1 MKLIKNILS
10 IALVLIMALSAA
22 ACHKKDEI
30 AVTVNGFD
38 YTSAYYMCALINA
51 YSDGQVEVQNALGD
65 KFKADTDYFKQ
76 KIDGKKFEE
85 WVKNRAIEI
94 LEEIGTYQKL
104 CKDAKIELDDKMMS
118 EAQNMAYYMWAY
130 YGYGQLFEPNGVSFN
145 TYLQFT
151 VDSYYT
157 ELYFDH
163 IYGEGGKKE
172 IASADVE
179 AKLYKDFLIADLI
192 DVTFSSEKDTEKEE
206 IKKKLDGY
214 LKDLQDGKK
223 TFEEV
228 YNDYN
233 KVEEDKKEET
243 EEEHDHD
250 HDKEEADKDTTETD
264 KDKTESDKE
273 EEKELEPID
282 KYAQILGAKDTGYDH
297 DHFDTISKMATNEV
311 KLITK
316 DNKAGYILVVKKD
329 IKADPYYR
337 ENLDSIV
344 RHLLKDTEFNKDMA
358 EQFKTAKTD
367 ISKFAVN
374 RFKVKKIQQPTY

>member
-1 MKLIKNILS
+1 MKLIKRILA
-10 IALVLIMALSAA
+10 ITLVLIMAFSVT

-30 AVTVNGFD
+30 AVTVNGFE

-51 YSDGQVEVQNALGD
+51 YSEGQSEVQTALGD

-76 KIDGKKFEE
+76 NIGGKKFEE

-104 CKDAKIELDDKMMS
+104 CKDAKIELSDEMMS
-118 EAQNMAYYMWAY
+118 NAQNMAYYMWAY

-157 ELYFDH
+157 ELYFEH

-179 AKLYKDFLIADLI
+179 AKLYKDFLIADLLE
-192 DVTFSSEKDTEKEE
+192 VTFNKETDKEKEE
-206 IKKKLDGY
+206 IKAKLDAY
-214 LKDLQDGKK
+214 VKDLQDGKK

-233 KVEEDKKEET
+233 KVEEEK

-250 HDKEEADKDTTETD
+250 HDHEDAEADKDETEEDKSETETD
-264 KDKTESDKE
+264 KEEDKK
-273 EEKELEPID
+273 LEPLD
-282 KYAQILGAKDTGYDH
+282 KNAQILGAKDTGYDH
-297 DHFDTISKMATNEV
+297 DRFDEIAKMATNEV

-337 ENLDSIV
+337 ENLDSVV

-367 ISKFAVN
+367 ISKYAVN
-374 RFKVKKIQQPTY
+374 RFKVKKIKEPSYQ

>member
-51 YSDGQVEVQNALGD
+51 YSDGQSEVQTALGD
-65 KFKADTDYFKQ
+65 KLTADTDYFKQ
-76 KIDGKKFEE
+76 KIGGKKFEE

-104 CKDAKIELDDKMMS
+104 CKDAKIEIDDKMMS

-151 VDSYYT
+151 VDSYYA
-157 ELYFDH
+157 EVYFDH
-163 IYGEGGKKE
+163 IYGKDGKKE

-179 AKLYKDFLIADLI
+179 AKLYKDFLIADLLE
-192 DVTFSSEKDTEKEE
+192 VTFDKETDKEKEE
-206 IKKKLDGY
+206 IKAKLDGY
-214 LKDLQDGKK
+214 IKDLQNGKK

-233 KVEEDKKEET
+233 KVEEDKKEE
-243 EEEHDHD
+243 EHDHEHED
-250 HDKEEADKDTTETD
+250 AETD
-264 KDKTESDKE
+264 KDKTEADKE
-273 EEKELEPID
+273 EEKELEPLD
-282 KYAQILGAKDTGYDH
+282 KYAQVLGAKDTGYDH

-329 IKADPYYR
+329 IKADPYYL
-337 ENLDSIV
+337 ENFDPIV
-344 RHLLKDTEFNKDMA
+344 RHLLKDKEFNKDMA

-367 ISKFAVN
+367 ISKYAVN

>member
-1 MKLIKNILS
+1 MKLIKRILA
-10 IALVLIMALSAA
+10 ITLVLIMAFSVT

-51 YSDGQVEVQNALGD
+51 YSEGQSEVQNALGD

-76 KIDGKKFEE
+76 NIAGKKFEV

-104 CKDAKIELDDKMMS
+104 CKDAKIELSDKMMS
-118 EAQNMAYYMWAY
+118 DAQNMAYYMWAY

-151 VDSYYT
+151 VDSYYA
-157 ELYFDH
+157 ELYFTH
-163 IYGEGGKKE
+163 IYGEDGKKE

-179 AKLYKDFLIADLI
+179 AKMYKDFLIADLLE
-192 DVTFSSEKDTEKEE
+192 VTFDKETDKEKEE

-233 KVEEDKKEET
+233 KVEEDDKK
-243 EEEHDHD
+243 EEEHDHEHED
-250 HDKEEADKDTTETD
+250 ADKEETDNTED
-264 KDKTESDKE
+264 NKTEDKE
-273 EEKELEPID
+273 EDKELEPLD
-282 KYAQILGAKDTGYDH
+282 KYAQILGAKDTSYAH

-337 ENLDSIV
+337 ENLDSMV

-367 ISKFAVN
+367 ISKYAVN
-374 RFKVKKIQQPTY
+374 RFKVKKIEQPTY

>member
-1 MKLIKNILS
+1 MKLIKRILAIS
-10 IALVLIMALSAA
+10 LVLIMAFSVT

-30 AVTVNGFD
+30 AVTVNGFE

-51 YSDGQVEVQNALGD
+51 YSEGQSEVQTALGD
-65 KFKADTDYFKQ
+65 KFTADTDYFKQ
-76 KIDGKKFEE
+76 NIAGKKFEV

-104 CKDAKIELDDKMMS
+104 CKDAKLELSDEMMS
-118 EAQNMAYYMWAY
+118 NAQNTAYYMWAY

-157 ELYFDH
+157 ELYFTH
-163 IYGEGGKKE
+163 IYGEGGEKE

-179 AKLYKDFLIADLI
+179 AKMYKDFLIADLLE
-192 DVTFSSEKDTEKEE
+192 VTFSSEKDSEKEE
-206 IKKKLDGY
+206 IKKKFDSY

-233 KVEEDKKEET
+233 KVEEEKED
-243 EEEHDHD
+243 EHDHD
-250 HDKEEADKDTTETD
+250 HDHDHEDAETD
-264 KDKTESDKE
+264 KTDTDKE
-273 EEKELEPID
+273 EDKELEPLD
-282 KYAQILGAKDTGYDH
+282 KYAQVLGAKDTSYAH

-337 ENLDSIV
+337 ENLDSMV

-367 ISKFAVN
+367 VSKYAVN
-374 RFKVKKIQQPTY
+374 RFKVKKIKEPTY

>member
-1 MKLIKNILS
+1 MKLIRNILS
-10 IALVLIMALSAA
+10 IALVLVMALSAV

-51 YSDGQVEVQNALGD
+51 YSEGQGEVQTALGD
-65 KFKADTDYFKQ
+65 KFNADTDYFKQ
-76 KIDGKKFEE
+76 NVGGKKFEE

-104 CKDAKIELDDKMMS
+104 CKDAKIELDDEMMTN
-118 EAQNMAYYMWAY
+118 AQNMAYYMWAY

-157 ELYFDH
+157 ELYFNH

-192 DVTFSSEKDTEKEE
+192 DVTFSNEKDTEKEE

-233 KVEEDKKEET
+233 KVEEEKEDD
-243 EEEHDHD
+243 HDHD
-250 HDKEEADKDTTETD
+250 HDHDHEDAEAD
-264 KDKTESDKE
+264 KDKTETDKE
-273 EEKELEPID
+273 EDKELKPLDEH
-282 KYAQILGAKDTGYDH
+282 AQILGAKDTGYEH
-297 DHFDTISKMATNEV
+297 DHFDTISKMATDEV

-316 DNKAGYILVVKKD
+316 DNKAGYILVIKKD

-337 ENLDSIV
+337 ENLDSAV

-358 EQFKTAKTD
+358 ELFKTAKTD
-367 ISKFAVN
+367 ISKYAVN
-374 RFKVKKIQQPTY
+374 RFKVKKIKEPTYQ

>member
-10 IALVLIMALSAA
+10 IALVLIMALSVT
-22 ACHKKDEI
+22 ACHKKNEI
-30 AVTVNGFD
+30 AVTVNGFE

-51 YSDGQVEVQNALGD
+51 YSEGQNQVITALGD
-65 KFKADTDYFKQ
+65 KATADLDYFKQ
-76 KIDGKKFEE
+76 SIAGKKFDK
-85 WVKNRAIEI
+85 WVKDRAIDI

-130 YGYGQLFEPNGVSFN
+130 YGYGQRYEPNGVSFN
-145 TYLQFT
+145 TYLQYT
-151 VDSYYT
+151 IDSYYA
-157 ELYFDH
+157 ELYFKH

-192 DVTFSSEKDTEKEE
+192 DVTFNKETDKEKEE
-206 IKKKLDGY
+206 LKAKLDGY
-214 LKDLQDGKK
+214 VKDLQDGKK
-223 TFEEV
+223 TFEQV

-233 KVEEDKKEET
+233 KVEEK

-250 HDKEEADKDTTETD
+250 HGTEADKDNTTEADKETTET
-264 KDKTESDKE
+264 DKE
-273 EEKELEPID
+273 EEKELEPLD
-282 KYAQILGAKDTGYDH
+282 KYAQVLGAKDTGYDH
-297 DHFDTISKMATNEV
+297 DQFDTISKMATDEV
-311 KLITK
+311 KLIAK

-337 ENLDSIV
+337 ENFDSIV
-344 RHLLKDTEFNKDMA
+344 RHLLKDTEFDKDMA
-358 EQFKTAKTD
+358 EQFKTAKAEIND
-367 ISKFAVN
+367 FAVN
-374 RFKVKKIQQPTY
+374 QFKVKKIKEPSYY

>member
-1 MKLIKNILS
+1 MKLIRNILS
-10 IALVLIMALSAA
+10 IALVLVMALSAA

-51 YSDGQVEVQNALGD
+51 YSEGQSEVQTAMGD
-65 KFKADTDYFKQ
+65 DFTSDTDYFKQ

-104 CKDAKIELDDKMMS
+104 CKDAKIELSDEMMS
-118 EAQNMAYYMWAY
+118 NAQYMAYYYWYY
-130 YGYGQLFEPNGVSFN
+130 YGYSEYFEPNGVSYN
-145 TYLQFT
+145 TYSQFT

-157 ELYFDH
+157 ELYFTH
-163 IYGEGGKKE
+163 IYGEGGEKE

-179 AKLYKDFLIADLI
+179 TKLYSDFLIADLI
-192 DVTFSSEKDTEKEE
+192 EVTFSSETDEEKEE
-206 IKKKLDGY
+206 IKTKLDGY

-233 KVEEDKKEET
+233 QVEET
-243 EEEHDHD
+243 EEETEHEDA
-250 HDKEEADKDTTETD
+250 ETDTTTEAEDET
-264 KDKTESDKE
+264 TESEDE
-273 EEKELEPID
+273 TEDETLEPLD
-282 KYAQILGAKDTGYDH
+282 SYAQVLGAEDTGYDH

-316 DNKAGYILVVKKD
+316 DDGAGYILVVKKD

-337 ENLDSIV
+337 ENLVSIV

-367 ISKFAVN
+367 ISKYAVN
-374 RFKVKKIQQPTY
+374 RFKVKKIQEPTY